1 MASASFFSLNGPTC
15 TWNRGSAAEL
25 AMKTGYCFL
34 RSAVT
39 RISASSCLET
49 AATCTINDPPA
60 PFLASVPA
68 DGVTDW
74 SGAFAVDDG
83 WVAETSELL
92 PAPASAVVAAAALL
106 RVLVGVACGLG

>member
-1 MASASFFSLNGPTC
+1 
-15 TWNRGSAAEL
+15 
-25 AMKTGYCFL
+25 MKTGYCFL

-92 PAPASAVVAAAALL
+92 PAPASAVVAAGGRVRGGRGARLAA
-106 RVLVGVACGLG
+106 GGCGFFCAGRLPARPLPG